1 MGAFHFAKCVY
12 KCLFKN
18 KGGEEGV
25 LKKQQQND
33 KPSLDIDMNSL
44 KVLQETSFD
53 VIRKLFS
60 QLACRVVSF
69 NTKESSCKV
78 I

>member
-18 KGGEEGV
+18 KGEGV
-25 LKKQQQND
+25 LKKQND

-53 VIRKLFS
+53 VIRKLLS
-60 QLACRVVSF
+60 QLACRVCSKF
-69 NTKESSCKV
+69 
-78 I
+78 

>member
-1 MGAFHFAKCVY
+1 MY

-18 KGGEEGV
+18 KGGGEGV

-60 QLACRVVSF
+60 QLACRVCSKF
-69 NTKESSCKV
+69 
-78 I
+78 

>member
-25 LKKQQQND
+25 LKKQND

-60 QLACRVVSF
+60 QLACRV
-69 NTKESSCKV
+69 
-78 I
+78 

>member
-25 LKKQQQND
+25 LKKQND

-53 VIRKLFS
+53 VIRKLLS
-60 QLACRVVSF
+60 QLACRVCSKF
-69 NTKESSCKV
+69 
-78 I
+78 

>member
-25 LKKQQQND
+25 LKKQND

-60 QLACRVVSF
+60 QLACRVCSKF
-69 NTKESSCKV
+69 
-78 I
+78 

>member
-18 KGGEEGV
+18 KGGGEGV
-25 LKKQQQND
+25 LKKQND

-60 QLACRVVSF
+60 QLACRVCSKF
-69 NTKESSCKV
+69 
-78 I
+78 